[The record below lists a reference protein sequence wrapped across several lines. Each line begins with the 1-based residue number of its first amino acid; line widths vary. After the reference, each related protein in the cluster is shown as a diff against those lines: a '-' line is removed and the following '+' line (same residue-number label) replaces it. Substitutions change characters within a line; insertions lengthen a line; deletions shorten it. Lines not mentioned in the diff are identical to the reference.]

1 MATIS
6 SAGIGSGLDVK
17 SIVSQL
23 MAIEQQPKNQL
34 VTAATK
40 IQTQISEVGKVTS
53 ALSTLKDLSSKL
65 ASSTFWNQTT
75 ASSSSAAVT
84 VTSSSTAL
92 TGSYSV
98 DVQQLASTQSLMSG
112 QTFDSATALVGAGML
127 NIQMGT
133 WGGTNQSTFT
143 ASSTPTASISVSATD
158 TVQSLRDKIN
168 AAGIGV
174 SASILTDSTGARL
187 VMRST
192 SSGAANGFRVTPS
205 GASGGVATMGYD
217 PSRSVTGATQ
227 TKAAADAKITVDGVS
242 LTSSTNTFAD
252 VMDGVSITANA
263 VTASSGTTTTTTTTP
278 GTTGT
283 GTSGSTTSNL
293 LSYLQGLTN
302 GNGNDGES
310 NSTASQLLAYLQTL
324 TGGSNTSGSNTS
336 GNNTSGSTTTTT
348 STSPATGTSAT
359 VTVSNDTAAIK
370 TTLESFATAY
380 TALNSLIATDTKYDS
395 TTNKAGPLQG
405 DSTVVAVQTR
415 MRTLLGATSTASS
428 SFSRMS
434 DAGFEL
440 QRDGSLTINS
450 TKVANALSNL
460 SQMKALFV
468 DNTST
473 STSGEG
479 FGKQFYDTAYSMLT
493 TGGAINSRSTALAD
507 KLQRNQKSQAAMDA
521 RLAQTQKM
529 LEAQYGALDTRMA
542 SLTGL
547 SGYVTQQV
555 TQWNKTGA

>member
-17 SIVSQL
+17 SIITQL

-65 ASSTFWNQTT
+65 SSSTFWNQTT
-75 ASSSSAAVT
+75 ASSSSTAVS

-92 TGSYSV
+92 AANYSV
-98 DVQQLASTQSLMSG
+98 EVQQLASSQSLMAG
-112 QTFDSATALVGAGML
+112 QTFTSSTAAVGTGTL
-127 NIQMGT
+127 NIEMGT
-133 WGGTNQSTFT
+133 WGTGQTTFT
-143 ASSTPTASISVSATD
+143 AASVPSSAAITVDSTD
-158 TVQSLRDKIN
+158 TVESLRDKIN

-174 SASILTDSTGARL
+174 SASILTDSSGARL
-187 VMRST
+187 VVRST

-205 GASGGVATMGYD
+205 GATGGVATMGYD
-217 PSRSVTGATQ
+217 PSHAVTGATQ
-227 TKAAADAKITVDGVS
+227 TKAAADAKATIDGVSVTASSNTFANVMDGVS
-242 LTSSTNTFAD
+242 LT
-252 VMDGVSITANA
+252 ANA
-263 VTASSGTTTTTTTTP
+263 VT
-278 GTTGT
+278 
-283 GTSGSTTSNL
+283 
-293 LSYLQGLTN
+293 
-302 GNGNDGES
+302 
-310 NSTASQLLAYLQTL
+310 TAA
-324 TGGSNTSGSNTS
+324 
-336 GNNTSGSTTTTT
+336 
-348 STSPATGTSAT
+348 AT
-359 VTVSNDTAAIK
+359 VTVTNDTTTIK
-370 TTLESFATAY
+370 TTLQSFATAY
-380 TALNSLIATDTKYDS
+380 TALNSLIATDTKYDA
-395 TTNKAGPLQG
+395 TTKKAGPLQG
-405 DSTVVAVQTR
+405 DSTIVDVQTR

-428 SFSRMS
+428 AFSRLS
-434 DAGFEL
+434 DAGLEL
-440 QRDGSLTINS
+440 QRDGSLTLNA
-450 TKVANALSNL
+450 TKVDNALANI

-493 TGGAINSRSTALAD
+493 TGGSINSRSTALSD
-507 KLQRNQKSQAAMDA
+507 KLLRNQKSQDAMDA

-529 LEAQYGALDTRMA
+529 LEAQYSALDTRMA

-547 SGYVTQQV
+547 SSYVTQQV

>member
-263 VTASSGTTTTTTTTP
+263 VTASSGSTTTTTTS
-278 GTTGT
+278 GTGT
-283 GTSGSTTSNL
+283 GGTTPNPSDWGGIW
-293 LSYLQGLTN
+293 SYLQNLAN
-302 GNGNDGES
+302 GG
-310 NSTASQLLAYLQTL
+310 
-324 TGGSNTSGSNTS
+324 NTSGS
-336 GNNTSGSTTTTT
+336 NTSGSTTTTT
-348 STSPATGTSAT
+348 TTSPATGTSAT

-493 TGGAINSRSTALAD
+493 TGGSINSRSTALAD
-507 KLQRNQKSQAAMDA
+507 KLSRNQKSQAAMDA

>member
-17 SIVSQL
+17 TIVSQL
-23 MAIEQQPKNQL
+23 MAIESQPKNQL
-34 VTAATK
+34 ATAATT

-65 ASSTFWNQTT
+65 SSSTFWNQTT
-75 ASSSSAAVT
+75 ASSSSTAVS

-92 TGSYSV
+92 AANYSV
-98 DVQQLASTQSLMSG
+98 EVQQLASSQSLMAG
-112 QTFDSATALVGAGML
+112 QTFTSSTAAVGTGTL
-127 NIQMGT
+127 NIEMGT
-133 WGGTNQSTFT
+133 WGTGQTTFT
-143 ASSTPTASISVSATD
+143 AASVPSSAAITVDSTD
-158 TVQSLRDKIN
+158 TVESLRDKIN

-174 SASILTDSTGARL
+174 SASILTDSSGARL
-187 VMRST
+187 VVRST

-205 GASGGVATMGYD
+205 GATGGVATMGYD
-217 PSRSVTGATQ
+217 PSHAVTGATQ
-227 TKAAADAKITVDGVS
+227 TKAAADAKATIDGVSVTASSNNFANVMDGVS
-242 LTSSTNTFAD
+242 LT
-252 VMDGVSITANA
+252 ANA
-263 VTASSGTTTTTTTTP
+263 VT
-278 GTTGT
+278 
-283 GTSGSTTSNL
+283 
-293 LSYLQGLTN
+293 
-302 GNGNDGES
+302 
-310 NSTASQLLAYLQTL
+310 TAA
-324 TGGSNTSGSNTS
+324 
-336 GNNTSGSTTTTT
+336 
-348 STSPATGTSAT
+348 AT
-359 VTVSNDTAAIK
+359 VTVTNDTATIK
-370 TTLESFATAY
+370 TTLQSFATAY

-415 MRTLLGATSTASS
+415 LRTLLGATSTASS
-428 SFSRMS
+428 SFARMS
-434 DAGFEL
+434 DAGFEM
-440 QRDGSLTINS
+440 QRDGSLNINS
-450 TKVANALSNL
+450 TKVDNALSNL

-479 FGKQFYDTAYSMLT
+479 FGKQFYDTTYSMLT
-493 TGGAINSRSTALAD
+493 TGGSINSRSTALSD
-507 KLQRNQKSQAAMDA
+507 KLQRNQKSQDAMDA

-547 SGYVTQQV
+547 SSYVTQQV